1 MKEFDEIKAAH
12 PTWKDEQVWTALS
25 LNMEADKVIE
35 SKGNDISVNDPI
47 IIEEIIKGAKKWL
60 AEVLPVIF
68 EKVKDLFQKLLANIE
83 VLVKEGLKKGIEY
96 LIKVLITK

>member
-12 PTWKDEQVWTALS
+12 PNWKDEQVWTALS

-35 SKGNDISVNDPI
+35 SQGNDISVNDPI

-68 EKVKDLFQKLLANIE
+68 EKVKDFFQKLLANIE

>member
-12 PTWKDEQVWTALS
+12 PNWKDEQVWTALS

-68 EKVKDLFQKLLANIE
+68 EKVKDFFQKLLANIE

>member
-12 PTWKDEQVWTALS
+12 PNWKDEQVWTALS

-68 EKVKDLFQKLLANIE
+68 EKVKDFFQKLLANIE

-96 LIKVLITK
+96 LIKVLII

>member
-1 MKEFDEIKAAH
+1 MKEFDEIKAAY

-47 IIEEIIKGAKKWL
+47 IIEEIVKGAKKWL

-68 EKVKDLFQKLLANIE
+68 EKVKDFFQKLLANIE

-96 LIKVLITK
+96 LIKVLITN